1 MRCLLK
7 VLIPVETGNAAISDG
22 SLPKTIESILADLNP
37 EAAYFAEENGKRTGF
52 IFFDLKDTSQIPAVA
67 EPWFLAFNAHIEL
80 HPAMNQRRP
89 EESRIGH
96 RKSSQELSP
105 RRAGKSGITDIT
117 PQYPARNNQR
127 SPSKEGFLVWLE
139 STLQGRHQSVIV
151 WRGHSYPRF
160 LLFARTTELASWP
173 PSIVLPFRP

>member
-52 IFFDLKDTSQIPAVA
+52 IFFDLKDTSQIPAVS

-80 HPAMNQRRP
+80 HPAMNLEDLKKAGPGIEKAVKNYRRVAQA
-89 EESRIGH
+89 
-96 RKSSQELSP
+96 K
-105 RRAGKSGITDIT
+105 A
-117 PQYPARNNQR
+117 A
-127 SPSKEGFLVWLE
+127 
-139 STLQGRHQSVIV
+139 
-151 WRGHSYPRF
+151 
-160 LLFARTTELASWP
+160 
-173 PSIVLPFRP
+173 